1 MTDHFSFKQIMIM
14 VCTGAIIFLTF
25 IGLIAFIGLTIQ
37 RNDSSVTT
45 RICSDAESRCKVYTI
60 EVKNAEITG
69 KTLSDLSERIINA
82 LNEQQK
88 LNDTRLK

>member
-1 MTDHFSFKQIMIM
+1 MTDQFSFKQIMIM
-14 VCTGAIIFLTF
+14 VCTGAIIFL
-25 IGLIAFIGLTIQ
+25 AFIGIIIP

-69 KTLSDLSERIINA
+69 KTLSDLSERIING